1 MALALQKEEQDSGV
15 WVMKI
20 YLATWLRDYTNGP
33 SLNAVN
39 QSKRLLSYFL
49 YMEEAIDGEYPKNA
63 LRIYIRTGEF
73 ESRKS
78 RR

>member
-1 MALALQKEEQDSGV
+1 
-15 WVMKI
+15 MKI

-49 YMEEAIDGEYPKNA
+49 YMEESLAGEYPKDA
-63 LRIYIRTGEF
+63 LRVYIKEGEF
-73 ESRKS
+73 ESRKN